1 MKPTIGMGEDGLV
14 GIDLNN
20 LIDTRLLIQAN
31 SGGGKSYAI
40 RKLLEETHGKVQHIV
55 LDLGASAGI
64 SPTSGT
70 FGTYIA
76 TLKRNGLINVNGEG
90 IRISDELR

>member
-1 MKPTIGMGEDGLV
+1 MTFVLFVGGL
-14 GIDLNN
+14 
-20 LIDTRLLIQAN
+20 LLSFWLRNSVKGGAARMLQALADAYPHPL
-31 SGGGKSYAI
+31 S
-40 RKLLEETHGKVQHIV
+40 RE
-55 LDLGASAGI
+55 DLGASAGI